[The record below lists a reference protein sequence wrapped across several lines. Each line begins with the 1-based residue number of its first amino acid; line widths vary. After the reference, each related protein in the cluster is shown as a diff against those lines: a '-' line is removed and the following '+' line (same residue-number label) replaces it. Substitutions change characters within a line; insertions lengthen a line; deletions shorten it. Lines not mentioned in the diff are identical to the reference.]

1 MISQTSES
9 THLIASLSRRS
20 VAFLID
26 AVILAFIATVVGSI
40 IPFLGGVM
48 VWFFYAPLLES
59 SEIRATV
66 GKHLMGIQ
74 VTDLMGRRI
83 SVKAALIRNVMK
95 LVSISILFFGF
106 LVALF
111 TSQKQSLHDL
121 LAETIVVYGRSEKPV
136 GDAWLESVKE
146 LFGAGKK
153 NFDLFTS
160 TSSNTDSVVSQLE
173 RLEILYAKGA
183 ISNQEYT
190 AAKNQILKL

>member
-9 THLIASLSRRS
+9 THLIASLGRRS